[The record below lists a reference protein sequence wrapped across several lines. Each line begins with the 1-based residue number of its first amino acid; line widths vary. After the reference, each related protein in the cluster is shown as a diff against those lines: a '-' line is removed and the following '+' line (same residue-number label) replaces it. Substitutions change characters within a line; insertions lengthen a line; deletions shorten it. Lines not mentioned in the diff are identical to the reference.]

1 MEAGWITVPHKHQS
15 LLRAEPSDV
24 EVGLRGRRF
33 RCRCNPRRK
42 PLDGSRSAYLRPGT
56 ELLKRLF
63 EPYEILSVT
72 LEDGVIRSN

>member
-1 MEAGWITVPHKHQS
+1 MSKLASK
-15 LLRAEPSDV
+15 AEDSGVDAT
-24 EVGLRGRRF
+24 
-33 RCRCNPRRK
+33 PRRR

-56 ELLKRLF
+56 ELLERLV